1 MKMLTRDYPEI
12 LSAVVM
18 HNGEIIAETP
28 QDDTLYPQYSITKSI
43 VSLAIGM
50 LIAENKLSLSATVG
64 ELLHTPETA
73 PLSSVTL
80 EELLTMRSGLNEE
93 LLFADRKT
101 CTDYLNPCI
110 SKEIGAKRFFYNNAN
125 AYLVGRMAEAVIDGN
140 LSDFIRERIFE
151 PLGIEKYEFEY
162 DTEGHFFGASG
173 LKMRTADLAK
183 IGYSMTYGGLYPAQ
197 WINEALRPHTVS
209 RDGRTYGYYFW
220 LHPDYYY
227 MSGKWGQRCTIIPAQ
242 NAVICVNCEMKV
254 HDYANEYI
262 REKLMPILYTI
273 KA

>member
-1 MKMLTRDYPEI
+1 MKMLTRDYPEV

-18 HNGEIIAETP
+18 HNGEIIAQTS

-50 LIAENKLSLSATVG
+50 LIAENQLSLSATVG

-80 EELLTMRSGLNEE
+80 EELLTMRSGLNQE

-101 CTDYLNPCI
+101 CPDYLNACI
-110 SKEIGAKRFFYNNAN
+110 ASEIGTKRFFSINAN
-125 AYLVGRMAEAVIDGN
+125 AYLAGLMAEKTAGCN
-140 LSDFIRERIFE
+140 LSEFIAERIFK
-151 PLGIEKYEFEY
+151 PLGIDAYEFEY

-173 LKMRTADLAK
+173 LKLRTVDLAK
-183 IGYSMTYGGLYPAQ
+183 IGYSMTYGGLYPIE

-227 MSGKWGQRCTIIPAQ
+227 MEPDRTKANPMIKIDQVRALQRE
-242 NAVICVNCEMKV
+242 VS
-254 HDYANEYI
+254 
-262 REKLMPILYTI
+262 LMPVMSNLRMVIIDDAELMTE
-273 KA
+273 AF